1 MTVEKEPC
9 KSKDM
14 MPSQK
19 GTLHI
24 GADVK
29 GELVVHLTW
38 AIVAPS
44 LESGSMSFVSS
55 DQNLNSVQHSETA
68 LMSDLC
74 PSPAE
79 ATFIP

>member
-24 GADVK
+24 GAEVK

-44 LESGSMSFVSS
+44 LGVGLHE
-55 DQNLNSVQHSETA
+55 LRLKRSEPEF
-68 LMSDLC
+68 C
-74 PSPAE
+74 
-79 ATFIP
+79 ATQRNGIDE